1 MYIIKKNGKQ
11 NCNVHVRP
19 QRNLLHSFIFWFR
32 KDQNNQEYK
41 STWITIY
48 ETQVNDIKVTFLNE
62 NMQIRNKSMN
72 NLFDII

>member
-1 MYIIKKNGKQ
+1 MKVVYNK
-11 NCNVHVRP
+11 
-19 QRNLLHSFIFWFR
+19 LLIV
-32 KDQNNQEYK
+32 N
-41 STWITIY
+41 